1 MKRIIAVLALTLT
14 LGATAGITAVPAQAM
29 DRVRC
34 EIPGNYRIVCYNSTP
49 YRVHMRLNIFTDNG
63 VYTRFFTIF
72 NYSKNIYSPRVVNR
86 VTWRWSY

>member
-1 MKRIIAVLALTLT
+1 MKRALLTLLVGLT
-14 LGATAGITAVPAQAM
+14 LLVSAALPAHAV

-63 VYTRFFTIF
+63 LYVRYFTIF
-72 NYSKNIYSPRVVNR
+72 GYRKVVYSPAFVNR
-86 VTWRWSY
+86 VTWRWNY